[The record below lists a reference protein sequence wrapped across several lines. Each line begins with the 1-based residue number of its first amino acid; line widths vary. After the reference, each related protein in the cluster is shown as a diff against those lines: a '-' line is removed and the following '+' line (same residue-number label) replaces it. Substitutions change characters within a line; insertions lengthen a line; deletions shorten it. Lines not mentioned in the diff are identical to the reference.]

1 MEAIILIFNEILY
14 RPIFNLLVW
23 TYNIIPGHDL
33 GVAIILVTVFL
44 RVILYPPSHK
54 ALKAQKALQDLQP
67 KIKEIQAKYKEKEAK
82 AKAMMQFY
90 KEHHVNPLS
99 GCLPLLIQLPILFA
113 LYRVFLTGLNGKSL
127 EALYP
132 FIQTPEILNP
142 LFLGVLNLT
151 EPSRM
156 LAVLAGVSQFLQG
169 KSMFVQHAQT
179 GASSSDFSNMMS
191 KQMIYM
197 MPLFMVFIAWKL
209 PAGLALYWVVTTL
222 FSLGQQ
228 MIINKS
234 WKIRIFSRSARSGV
248 AR

>member
-1 MEAIILIFNEILY
+1 MEAITLIFHEILY

-23 TYNIIPGHDL
+23 TYNAIPGHDF
-33 GVAIILVTVFL
+33 GIAIILVTIFL
-44 RVILYPPSHK
+44 RAILYLPSHK

-67 KIKEIQAKYKEKEAK
+67 KIKELQAKYKEKEAQ
-82 AKAMMQFY
+82 AKAMMAFY

-113 LYRVFLTGLNGKSL
+113 LYRVFFAGLNHKSL

-132 FIQTPEILNP
+132 FISTPETLNP
-142 LFLGVLNLT
+142 IFLGMLNLQD
-151 EPSRM
+151 PSRI
-156 LAVLAGVSQFLQG
+156 LAILAGVSQFLQG
-169 KSMFVQHAQT
+169 KSMYAQHARV
-179 GASSSDFSNMMS
+179 GVSSSSDFSNMMS

-209 PAGLALYWVVTTL
+209 PAGLALYWVITTL

-228 MIINKS
+228 MVVNKS
-234 WKIRIFSRSARSGV
+234 WKIRVF
-248 AR
+248 

>member
-1 MEAIILIFNEILY
+1 MEAITFVFNEILY

-23 TYNIIPGHDL
+23 TYNVIPGHDL
-33 GVAIILVTVFL
+33 GIAIILVTLFL

-67 KIKEIQAKYKEKEAK
+67 QLKEIQAKYKEKEAR
-82 AKAMMQFY
+82 AKAMMEFY

-113 LYRVFLTGLNGKSL
+113 LYKVFLTGLNHKSL

-132 FIQTPEILNP
+132 FIQTPETLNP
-142 LFLGVLNLT
+142 MFLGVVDLQD
-151 EPSRM
+151 PSRI

-169 KSMFVQHAQT
+169 KSMYAQ
-179 GASSSDFSNMMS
+179 GARVGSSSPSDFSNMMS

-228 MIINKS
+228 MVINKS
-234 WKIRIFSRSARSGV
+234 WKIRLF
-248 AR
+248 